1 MSQTLTS
8 TASRTWKADTSHSA
22 VAFVARHMVVTKVRG
37 HFSQFDATL
46 QVAEG
51 SIVPES
57 IEATIEVESV
67 DTRNADRDA
76 HLRSADFF
84 DAAAFPTITFRS
96 TAIERRTSDSDFTVR
111 GALTIHGV
119 TKDVEFEAH
128 AERLGKDPWG
138 NERLGYE
145 GSLRINREDFGLT
158 WNQVL
163 ETGSVIVSKEIAIE
177 LEIQAIAQA

>member
-1 MSQTLTS
+1 MSQILTP
-8 TASRTWKADTSHSA
+8 TATRAWKADPSHSA

-37 HFSQFDATL
+37 HFSRFDSTL
-46 QVAEG
+46 QLPEG

-57 IEATIEVESV
+57 IEATIDVESI

-84 DAAAFPTITFRS
+84 DAAAFPTISFKS
-96 TAIERRTSDSDFTVR
+96 TSIERESDADFTVR
-111 GALTIHGV
+111 GELTIHGV
-119 TKDVEFEAH
+119 TKAVEFGAH

-145 GSLRINREDFGLT
+145 AALRVNREDFGLT

-163 ETGSVIVSKEIAIE
+163 ETGSVMVSKEIAIE
-177 LEIQAIAQA
+177 LEIQATAQA

>member
-8 TASRTWKADTSHSA
+8 TASRAWKADTSHSA
-22 VAFVARHMVVTKVRG
+22 VALVARHMVVTKVRG
-37 HFSQFDATL
+37 HFSRFDATL
-46 QVAEG
+46 QIPEG

-57 IEATIEVESV
+57 IAATIEVESI

-84 DAAAFPTITFRS
+84 DAAVFPAISFES
-96 TAIERRTSDSDFTVR
+96 TAIERISDADFTVR

-145 GSLRINREDFGLT
+145 GSLRVNREDFGLT

-163 ETGSVIVSKEIAIE
+163 ETGSVMVSKEIAIE

>member
-22 VAFVARHMVVTKVRG
+22 VAFIARHMVVTKVRG
-37 HFSQFDATL
+37 HFSRFDANL
-46 QVAEG
+46 QIADG

-57 IEATIEVESV
+57 IEAAIEVDSI

-84 DAAAFPTITFRS
+84 DAAEFPAISFRS
-96 TAIERRTSDSDFTVR
+96 TAIEGGSDSDFTVR

-119 TKDVEFEAH
+119 TKDVEFGVH

-145 GSLRINREDFGLT
+145 GSLRVNREDFGLT

-163 ETGSVIVSKEIAIE
+163 ETGSVMVSKEIAIE

>member
-8 TASRTWKADTSHSA
+8 TASRAWKADTSHSA

-37 HFSQFDATL
+37 HFSTFDATL
-46 QVAEG
+46 QVPEG

-57 IEATIEVESV
+57 IEATIDVESI

-84 DAAAFPTITFRS
+84 DAAAFPAIAFRS
-96 TAIERRTSDSDFTVR
+96 TEIERTSDADFTVR

-119 TKDVEFEAH
+119 TKDVSFEAH

-145 GSLRINREDFGLT
+145 GSLRVNREDFGLT

-163 ETGSVIVSKEIAIE
+163 ETGSVMVSKEIAIE
-177 LEIQAIAQA
+177 LEIQAIPQA